1 MFNANAPPKYDIA
14 FVKEDGS
21 VEYVGSF
28 YANDDEDANRMMEH
42 DWYLFRDGKDIN
54 GGQE

>member
-1 MFNANAPPKYDIA
+1 MLEDAPLKYDIA
-14 FVKEDGS
+14 FVKENGS
-21 VEYVGSF
+21 FEYVGSF

-42 DWYLFRDGKDIN
+42 EWCLIRDGKNIN